1 MADADEAR
9 QPLHVA
15 ATKTQPGSRLATHRA
30 ARAPSR
36 GARLPLVP
44 RVVLNS
50 LANAGQ
56 PAPGPGQPGG
66 TRATRPDRWQPGPAS
81 SPTSPFCADRA
92 PDRPRTA
99 PAGPP
104 VADRAAAGHQIAHGA
119 LV

>member
-56 PAPGPGQPGG
+56 PAPGPGQPAG
-66 TRATRPDRWQPGPAS
+66 TRATRPGGGSGGQP
-81 SPTSPFCADRA
+81 RA
-92 PDRPRTA
+92 HRARSA
-99 PAGPP
+99 PMGRLTDPEQPP
-104 VADRAAAGHQIAHGA
+104 VVLLPLISPQRGTKPLTAR
-119 LV
+119 